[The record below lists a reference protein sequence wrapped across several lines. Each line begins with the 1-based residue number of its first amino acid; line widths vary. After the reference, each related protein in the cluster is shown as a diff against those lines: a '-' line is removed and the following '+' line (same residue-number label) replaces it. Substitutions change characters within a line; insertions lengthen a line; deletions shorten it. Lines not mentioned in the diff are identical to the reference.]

1 LKEAMMR
8 AADVMSER
16 VFKVPPETPVADIA
30 QLLVERQISA
40 VPVVDADDRVVGI
53 ITERDLM
60 RRVEIGTVPQPAG
73 EAAGFAERTSRAA
86 AYVKSHG
93 TTAAEIMTPKVLTV
107 TRETPL
113 IEVAD
118 LMEKWRIKRVPVVE
132 AGRLVGI
139 VSRLDLVRALC
150 IQNPGASRS
159 PLGDDEIAAK
169 LQAEIDREGWQLGP
183 ASKIA
188 VFEGIVHLFGSITSV
203 QETNALLAAAKALPG
218 VREVQNH
225 LRIAEPRIEF
235 I

>member
-1 LKEAMMR
+1 MR
-8 AADVMSER
+8 VADVMSER
-16 VFKVPPETPVADIA
+16 VFKVRPETTVAEVA

-40 VPVVDADDRVVGI
+40 VPVVDAEDRVIGI

-60 RRVEIGTVPQPAG
+60 RRVEIGTVPPPAG

-86 AYVKSHG
+86 AYVKAHG
-93 TTAAEIMTPKVLTV
+93 TTAGEIMTPKVLTV
-107 TRETPL
+107 TKETPL
-113 IEVAD
+113 LDVAD

-132 AGRLVGI
+132 ADRLVGI
-139 VSRLDLVRALC
+139 ISRLDLVRALC
-150 IQNPGASRS
+150 IQNLNESRT
-159 PLGDDEIAAK
+159 PLSDDEIAAK

-183 ASKIA
+183 DSKIV

-225 LRIAEPRIEF
+225 LQIAEPRIEF
-235 I
+235 V